1 MAEIGQDIPLEQKVS
16 GISAAR
22 ELEGSF
28 MLSIEITKNYIRRR
42 AEESIREA
50 DIKII
55 KEQRG
60 GKTGF
65 VFYSNKVA
73 LATWSD
79 GVSFKAGHFAM
90 LKSFVWNR

>member
-1 MAEIGQDIPLEQKVS
+1 MQMEEIHEISNQDQGTDKN
-16 GISAAR
+16 
-22 ELEGSF
+22 
-28 MLSIEITKNYIRRR
+28 IEITKNYIRRR

>member
-1 MAEIGQDIPLEQKVS
+1 MQMEEIHEISNQDQ
-16 GISAAR
+16 GTDTN
-22 ELEGSF
+22 
-28 MLSIEITKNYIRRR
+28 IEITKNYIRRR

-50 DIKII
+50 DVKII

-73 LATWSD
+73 LAGIWSD

-90 LKSFVWNR
+90 LESFVWNR